1 MKSILWHNLSEP
13 KIFNILKSSEYGLTE
28 EEAHIRLKQFGFNKL
43 PERRAVGAW
52 DVFINQITS
61 PLVYILFFAALMAI
75 FLKNWLDL
83 VIIMFVVLTNTAIG
97 FFQEYKANESI
108 AYLRKMIRYKAMV
121 LRDSHIQ
128 EIDAENIVVGDVV
141 ALEEGLRVPADARII
156 QENDLE
162 VNEATL
168 TGESTPSKKTVEILD
183 LGTVLADRE
192 NMVYMGTV
200 VTRGRGLAL
209 VCETGERSQ
218 FGLIAKLIT
227 ETKEEKTP
235 LQIKLGQLTN
245 SLTFVVLAISLI
257 VVFIGIAT
265 NKPLLHS
272 ENGHEEGILYT
283 GIALAV
289 AAIPEGLLVAI
300 TVILAVG
307 MRRVLK
313 EKALIRRLIAAETL
327 GSTSVICTDK
337 TGTLTEGKMMVTK
350 ISLPEAEFSFDE
362 VLQERWRQKFSKII
376 KISSLCNN
384 ANIENYEK
392 DPSEWVSIGN
402 ATETALL
409 ISAARFGSIKYILE
423 KEYKRIDEIPF
434 SSEKKFMATLHLLQ
448 NNENIIYAKGSPE
461 SILARSSF
469 YEKEDK
475 KLAMDA
481 PTKSFFNHQYEMLS
495 RKGLRVLAFAYKKS
509 APPFFLQQDIDD
521 LVFVGFIGIKD
532 PLRKDAK
539 HTFENTKK
547 AGIRTVI
554 VTGDHKYTAQSI
566 AKEMGLSVK
575 DENILEGADLDKM
588 SDDELY
594 KKVKHIDIF
603 SRVNPHHKLR
613 IIDAWQKRGEVVAM
627 TGDGV
632 NDAPALKSAD
642 IGIALNSGT
651 DVAKENA
658 DIVLLDNNFKTILS
672 AIEQGRIIFDNIRK
686 VVLYLLSDSFA
697 QITLITASLIM
708 GLPLPLIPLQILWI
722 NLVAD
727 GLPALAFTMEIGEK
741 DIVFE
746 KPRKRNEPVLNLQI
760 KLLILFISVGINIP
774 FFIVYYLLLSKG
786 YGYSLEH
793 IRTIIFTSFSI
804 STLLYSFSCRSLRH
818 LIFQKNIFS
827 NKFLNASVMLG
838 IAFQLLAIYE
848 PHLQD
853 ALRTVP
859 LNIYD
864 WSIVIIFSAFSIII
878 IESTKFAFIES
889 EKIKL
894 SKNSIK
900 M

>member
-1 MKSILWHNLSEP
+1 MKSILWHNLHET
-13 KIFNILKSSEYGLTE
+13 KIYNILKSNQYGLTQ
-28 EEAHIRLKQFGFNKL
+28 EEAQKRLKQFGPNKL
-43 PERRAVGAW
+43 SEKNPIRAW
-52 DVFINQITS
+52 DIFISQITS
-61 PLVYILFFAALMAI
+61 PLVYILFFAGLIAI
-75 FLKNWLDL
+75 VLKNWLDL
-83 VIIMFVVLTNTAIG
+83 IIIMFVVAMNTAIG
-97 FFQEYKANESI
+97 FFQEYKANESM

-121 LRDSHIQ
+121 LRNSHIQ
-128 EIDAENIVVGDVV
+128 EIDAENIVVGDII
-141 ALEEGLRVPADARII
+141 ALEEGLRIPADARVI

-162 VNEATL
+162 VNEANL
-168 TGESTPSKKTVEILD
+168 TGESSPSKKTVEILD
-183 LGTVLADRE
+183 PGTVLADRE

-200 VTRGRGLAL
+200 VSKGRGGAI

-218 FGLIAKLIT
+218 FGIIAKLIT

-235 LQIKLGQLTN
+235 LQVKLGRLIN
-245 SLTFVVLAISLI
+245 SLTFVVIAISLI
-257 VVFIGIAT
+257 VIFIGIAT
-265 NKPLLHS
+265 NKPLFHS
-272 ENGHEEGILYT
+272 EYGHEEGILYT

-337 TGTLTEGKMMVTK
+337 TGTLTEGRMMVTTV
-350 ISLPEAEFSFDE
+350 SLPEAELSLDE
-362 VLQERWRQKFSKII
+362 ALQEQWRQKFSKII
-376 KISSLCNN
+376 RISALCNN

-392 DPSEWVSIGN
+392 DASEWITIGN

-423 KEYKRIDEIPF
+423 KDYKRVDEIPF
-434 SSEKKFMATLHLLQ
+434 SSEKKFMATLHILK
-448 NNENIIYAKGSPE
+448 NKETIIFVKGSSE
-461 SILARSSF
+461 SILARSSL

-475 KLAMDA
+475 KHILDA
-481 PTKSFFNHQYEMLS
+481 TSMNAFHRQYESLS
-495 RKGLRVLAFAYKKS
+495 KKGLRVLAFAYKKAS
-509 APPFFLQQDIDD
+509 SPFFSQPDIDE
-521 LVFVGFIGIKD
+521 LIFIGFIGIKD
-532 PLRKDAK
+532 PLRKDAR

-566 AKEMGLSVK
+566 AREMGLSVK
-575 DENILEGADLDKM
+575 DENILEGFDLDRM

-594 KKVKHIDIF
+594 KKVKHVDIF
-603 SRVNPHHKLR
+603 SRVSPHHKLR

-651 DVAKENA
+651 DVAKENS

-727 GLPALAFTMEIGEK
+727 GLPALAFTMEVGEK
-741 DIVFE
+741 DILFE
-746 KPRKRNEPVLNLQI
+746 KPRKKTEPVLNLQI

-793 IRTIIFTSFSI
+793 IRTVIFTSLAI

-827 NKFLNASVMLG
+827 NKFLNASVILG
-838 IAFQLLAIYE
+838 IVFQLFAIYE
-848 PHLQD
+848 PHLQS
-853 ALRTVP
+853 ALRTVS
-859 LNIYD
+859 LNVYD
-864 WSIVIIFSAFSIII
+864 WSIVIIFSIFCIII

-889 EKIKL
+889 EKIQL
-894 SKNSIK
+894 SKNPYK
-900 M
+900 L